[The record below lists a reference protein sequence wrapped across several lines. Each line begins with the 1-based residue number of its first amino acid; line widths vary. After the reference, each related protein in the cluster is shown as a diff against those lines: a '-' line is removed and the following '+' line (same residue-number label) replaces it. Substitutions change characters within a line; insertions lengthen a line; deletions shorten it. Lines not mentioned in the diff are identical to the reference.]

1 MFIHN
6 LTNHSFNIGGRYHAN
21 HFGGWCGR
29 DLRIWRCDC
38 MYRDNHTDYAI
49 PNQKKK
55 EIGSNPFLLAF
66 AKFTSHIMRESD
78 SLTDKALDII

>member
-6 LTNHSFNIGGRYHAN
+6 LTNHSFNINGRYHAN

-29 DLRIWRCDC
+29 DLRIWRRDC
-38 MYRDNHTDYAI
+38 MYRDDHTDYAI

-55 EIGSNPFLLAF
+55 EIGTNPFLLAF
-66 AKFTSHIMRESD
+66 AKFTSHIMREQI
-78 SLTDKALDII
+78 A